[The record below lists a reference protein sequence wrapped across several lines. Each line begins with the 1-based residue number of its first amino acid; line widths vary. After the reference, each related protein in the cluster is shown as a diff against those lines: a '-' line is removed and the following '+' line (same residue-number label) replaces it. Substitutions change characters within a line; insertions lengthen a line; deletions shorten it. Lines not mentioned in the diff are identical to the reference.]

1 MGFIMYSPS
10 NLRDLPHLRTEPLP
24 TMYDLPSEDPEEL
37 GLPDQFHELQPQLL
51 RETCQLPDISSD
63 EYLIGAD
70 LNVYYD
76 SRNTLWHKRPDW
88 FLVLGAAPGRQI
100 TDLRWSYVTW
110 MEQVNPF
117 LVVELLSPGTEAED
131 LGQTLRD
138 VTRPPTKWQVY
149 EQILKIPY
157 YAVYDR
163 HALNFR
169 LFRLVATRYEEMT
182 IEHHRHWFTELNL
195 GLGVF
200 PGTYSKYEGQ
210 WLRWYDAQ
218 GQMIPSDREDADQ
231 ARQRA
236 EQESL
241 RAEQESFRAE
251 QESLRAERLAARLRA
266 LGIDPNSLEE

>member
-1 MGFIMYSPS
+1 
-10 NLRDLPHLRTEPLP
+10 
-24 TMYDLPSEDPEEL
+24 
-37 GLPDQFHELQPQLL
+37 
-51 RETCQLPDISSD
+51 
-63 EYLIGAD
+63 
-70 LNVYYD
+70 
-76 SRNTLWHKRPDW
+76 
-88 FLVLGAAPGRQI
+88 
-100 TDLRWSYVTW
+100 

-182 IEHHRHWFTELNL
+182 IEHQRHWFTELNL

-200 PGTYSKYEGQ
+200 PGTCSKYEGQ

-241 RAEQESFRAE
+241 RAEQES
-251 QESLRAERLAARLRA
+251 LRTERLAARLRA